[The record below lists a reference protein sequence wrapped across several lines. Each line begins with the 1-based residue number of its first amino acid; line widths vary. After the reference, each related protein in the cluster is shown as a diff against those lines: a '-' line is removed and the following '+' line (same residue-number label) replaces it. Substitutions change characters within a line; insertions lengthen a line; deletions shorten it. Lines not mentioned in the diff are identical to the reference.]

1 MARTKKAKRAPRPA
15 KGASAPLGKRPVTFA
30 DVARATGRP
39 AALVRRILREDP
51 HLVADKEVKD
61 DVFRSARALGYD
73 FQTLRVGKRIDQRQA
88 TFREILRKIEE
99 NPSWSRSVIVSY
111 LANAIDMAER
121 VQKRM
126 FGTDA

>member
-1 MARTKKAKRAPRPA
+1 MAKARRSGKAASLARARAP
-15 KGASAPLGKRPVTFA
+15 GARRPVTFGDIA
-30 DVARATGRP
+30 KATGRAGP
-39 AALVRRILREDP
+39 LVRRILREDP
-51 HLVADKEVKD
+51 HLVIDKEVRD
-61 DVFRSARALGYD
+61 DVFRTARALGYD

-88 TFREILRKIEE
+88 TFQEILRKISD

-121 VQKRM
+121 VQKRV